1 MKIRALYIRGND
13 SGSSFALAL
22 FLLSFVVYVYFP
34 LALLVD
40 SKIKKKKKK
49 LEMLTHAIERDNKVY
64 ENCFEELL
72 YETP

>member
-1 MKIRALYIRGND
+1 MKIRALLIHGSD

-22 FLLSFVVYVYFP
+22 FLLSFIVYVYFP
-34 LALLVD
+34 PALLAD
-40 SKIKKKKKK
+40 NKIKVQKQK

>member
-1 MKIRALYIRGND
+1 MKIRALFIHGSD

-34 LALLVD
+34 LALLAD
-40 SKIKKKKKK
+40 SKIKVQKQK
-49 LEMLTHAIERDNKVY
+49 LEMLTRAIERDNKVY
-64 ENCFEELL
+64 ENYFEELF